1 MVEDL
6 MNVTLDWDTS
16 TSLGEEIWAPRG
28 RLVAHI
34 NEHTQAINQL
44 SINSNNRQKIIL
56 CHGSIPLSVYYSM
69 LVTSSDDCSIR
80 IWNTEQFFNHSKP
93 SNFYKSR
100 NNWHSQNNQKVKRAS
115 FTENTKVAV
124 STNTALYFLDIECLK
139 SASGSIWMRNF
150 DSKNDGIITGIYR
163 HTHMLP
169 L

>member
-1 MVEDL
+1 
-6 MNVTLDWDTS
+6 
-16 TSLGEEIWAPRG
+16 
-28 RLVAHI
+28 
-34 NEHTQAINQL
+34 
-44 SINSNNRQKIIL
+44 
-56 CHGSIPLSVYYSM
+56 M

-150 DSKNDGIITGIYR
+150 DSKNDGIITGTLGHNRCWLYIYPIFVDMITSPSIEDKSEIIFSTSFGHIIGFDSR
-163 HTHMLP
+163 SGKETFRLNHL
-169 L
+169 LRQGS